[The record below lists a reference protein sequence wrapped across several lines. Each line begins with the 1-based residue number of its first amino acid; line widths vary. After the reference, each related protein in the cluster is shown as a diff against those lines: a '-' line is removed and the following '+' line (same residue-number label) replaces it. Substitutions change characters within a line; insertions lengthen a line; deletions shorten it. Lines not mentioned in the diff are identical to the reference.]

1 MKNTTTR
8 TGGGMARF
16 LFAAVSVTA
25 IQILTS
31 PYDLAYGGGSHTFQC
46 GVKASNVPS
55 SWTCNNASASPAQ
68 YYANMPFKD
77 VAAGATYKVT
87 VQKMDTYTIKGGCGT
102 QNADLSLNKATI
114 TNWGI
119 HSDDSKLVCTKNGQQ
134 SDGVSYQCTNSDP
147 SKSHSVRIT
156 NVSCKP

>member
-31 PYDLAYGGGSHTFQC
+31 SHDLAYGGGSFTFQC
-46 GVKASNVPS
+46 GVMSSNVPS
-55 SWTCNNASASPAQ
+55 SWTCNNASANPAQ
-68 YYANMPFKD
+68 YFANMPFKG
-77 VAAGATYKVT
+77 VAPGATYKVN
-87 VQKMDTYTIKGGCGT
+87 VQKMDTYTIKGGCGI
-102 QNADLSLNKATI
+102 QNADGSIKTANI
-114 TNWGI
+114 TNWGV
-119 HSDDSKLVCTKNGQQ
+119 HSDDSKVVCTKNGQQ
-134 SDGVSYQCTNSDP
+134 SNGVSYQCTNSDP